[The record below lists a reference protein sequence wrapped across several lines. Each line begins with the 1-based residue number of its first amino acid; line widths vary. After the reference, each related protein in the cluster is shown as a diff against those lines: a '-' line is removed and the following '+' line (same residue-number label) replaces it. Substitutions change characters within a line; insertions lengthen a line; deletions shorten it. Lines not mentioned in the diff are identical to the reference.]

1 MTDIALTYDN
11 TQLSGGYSIANGDL
25 ATGGDLYNAI
35 YISLLTWRKPANT
48 DLVDLSTYQH
58 GFWAD
63 AFTGLTTGSRLYLLQ
78 NSKLNYETASRAKTY
93 ITEALQWMLDQGVAE
108 QIVVKTDIPAL
119 NTLMIY
125 IDIYKTDGTNTVVK
139 FDNLWDMIQANN

>member
-1 MTDIALTYDN
+1 MTDISLIYDN

-35 YISLLTWRKPANT
+35 YISLLTWRKPSDT
-48 DLVDLSTYQH
+48 DLVDKSTYQH

-63 AFTGLTTGSRLYLLQ
+63 AYTGLTTGSRLYLLQ

-93 ITEALQWMLDQGVAE
+93 ITEALQWMIDQGVAE
-108 QIVVKTDIPAL
+108 KIIIKTDIPAL

-139 FDNLWDMIQANN
+139 FDNLWDMIQSNN